1 MKRLS
6 TLFRGM
12 GITTGWISAICNI
25 IEAGRL
31 HNQNFGSVDAIFH
44 IGEAIAML
52 LVVIAC
58 ERKGD

>member
-1 MKRLS
+1 MERLS

-12 GITTGWISAICNI
+12 GIITGWICAIYNI
-25 IEAGRL
+25 IEAGKL
-31 HNQNFGSVDAIFH
+31 HSQNFGSIDAIYH
-44 IGEAIAML
+44 MLEAIAML